1 MSYFIVFLIKQ
12 TTVVLEFGNIIML
25 PHHFFGLKGVDGF
38 IFYWFSFRSTYIF
51 FCYRLPFTEGDENS
65 FPSSLLVLNLKKI
78 LILLKKNHG
87 FDLKLLLLLLLL
99 LLLWLILLLLL
110 FIIITII
117 INKKNKNIITKKNN
131 KFDLNG
137 LKIIRT

>member
-87 FDLKLLLLLLLL
+87 FDLKLK
-99 LLLWLILLLLL
+99 
-110 FIIITII
+110 IIIII
-117 INKKNKNIITKKNN
+117 IIIIIMVNII
-131 KFDLNG
+131 
-137 LKIIRT
+137 IIIIYYYYHHH

>member
-1 MSYFIVFLIKQ
+1 MGSFFIGFL
-12 TTVVLEFGNIIML
+12 L
-25 PHHFFGLKGVDGF
+25 GLLTF
-38 IFYWFSFRSTYIF
+38 F

-99 LLLWLILLLLL
+99 LLWLILLLLL